1 MSRTLLYTV
10 QRVIEKLDLDPVN
23 SINDSEDA
31 ILIAREAESTF
42 YDLLSRNEWPDQYDL
57 IEIESV
63 SDIYNPTAL
72 RLPTNTTMVSSF
84 RYDVTGPDD
93 TETIIRQLEQVDT
106 EEFLRRIYN
115 RSSIDTDITIANYKD
130 IPLYIYN
137 NQTPSYFTTFDNETI
152 ILDSWYQSEE
162 STVQG
167 SKSIVRASTIPVFL
181 VDPETAEEVA
191 DIDTYIIPL
200 EVTVYPLYLSELT
213 AACSMMLNG
222 AQAIEEERRR
232 NRSISRLRQ
241 KAFRTDVNIK
251 RNDFGRRGTGRT

>member
-106 EEFLRRIYN
+106 EEFLRRTYN
-115 RSSIDTDITIANYKD
+115 RSSIDTDVTVVDYKD

-137 NQTPSYFTTFDNETI
+137 NQAPSYFTTFDNELLI
-152 ILDSWYQSEE
+152 MDSWYQTIE

-167 SKSIVRASTIPVFL
+167 SKSVVRASTIPTFQ
-181 VDPETAEEVA
+181 VDDDYT
-191 DIDTYIIPL
+191 IPL
-200 EVTVYPLYLSELT
+200 EVTVYPLYLAELT
-213 AACSMMLNG
+213 AACSVMLNG
-222 AQAIEEERRR
+222 TQAVEEERRR
-232 NRSISRLRQ
+232 NRGISRLRQ
-241 KAFRTDVNIK
+241 KAFRTDVDIK
-251 RNDFGRRGTGRT
+251 KNDFGRRGTGRE